1 MKEELEKRYEPKN
14 FEQRIYKSWEEGG
27 YFTPIVDR
35 ERPKFSIVIPPPNV
49 TGRLHIGHALVN
61 TLIDIVVRWK
71 RMSGFN
77 TLWVPGTDHAG
88 IATQMV
94 VERKLAAQGISR
106 FDIGREAFVEKI
118 WEWKHQ
124 HATEIKDQLVR
135 LGASADWSREHFTL
149 DDQLSRAVRHVFV
162 KLYEDGLIYRD
173 LAMVNWCPQCR
184 TAISD
189 IEVEFRDRPNAKLWH
204 IDYPVEGETVPR
216 VPRSSSEDA
225 MTTRGTPRNSEE
237 PEELPL
243 GRRLTVATT
252 RPETMLGD
260 TAVAVHPDD
269 ERYKDLIGKFV
280 TLPIANRRI
289 PVIGDA
295 ILVDPAFGTGV
306 VKVTPA
312 HDKNDY
318 QTGLRHD
325 LPQVQVIG
333 EDGKMTANAGAA
345 FEGLDRYVARKNVVA
360 LLEEQG
366 LLAKIEQHAHT
377 VGVHGKCDTDIEP
390 MISRQWFVKIEPLAT
405 PAIDVVRNGQVQIL
419 PQSWEATYFKW
430 MENIHDWTISRQ
442 LWWGHRIPAF
452 HCPNGHTTV
461 SIDDPASCPQCGAEV
476 TQETDVL
483 DTWFSSALWPFSTLG
498 WPDKTDDLDG
508 FYPTDTLI
516 TGFDILFFWVARM
529 IMMGLRFTGRPPF
542 SHVFLNGLV
551 RDEQGQ
557 KMSKSK
563 GNVIDPLDIVDEVG
577 ADALRF
583 TLAISASGRDIPL
596 GKSRIQGYSA
606 FVNKIWNASRF
617 ALMHLDTELKDAGPI
632 DRDGL
637 RTVERWILSRLNAT
651 TAEVN
656 RSLSAYRFD
665 EAANA
670 LYHFFWHEFCDWY
683 LEMVKPVLLG
693 KHGQDADRA
702 AAKRV
707 LLEVLD
713 RSLRLL
719 HPFMPFVTEEIW
731 QKLGGVEPSIMVAP
745 YPISEEVLEDTQA
758 ERLLT
763 AVQAII
769 TAVRNA
775 RAERGFTP
783 NDRFKLYVRG
793 NDARESNFFRE
804 YAYLLIDLARLTEVV
819 IEGEPPPGTHQDV
832 VEGFHIAI
840 EFPEKA
846 VSPEQVERTKREI
859 EKTEKELAVVGG
871 QLGNEQFVRNAPPAV
886 VQQAQARQ
894 AELAAR
900 LEKLQQNQ

>member
-1 MKEELEKRYEPKN
+1 MKEELEKRYDPAS
-14 FEQRIYKSWEEGG
+14 FEQRIYATWEKEG
-27 YFTPIVDR
+27 YFTPIADP

-61 TLIDIVVRWK
+61 TLQDIIVRWK

-77 TLWVPGTDHAG
+77 TLWLPGTDHAG

-94 VERKLAAQGISR
+94 VEKHLAAQGISR
-106 FDIGREAFVEKI
+106 FDIGREAFVERI
-118 WEWKHQ
+118 WEWKEQ
-124 HATEIKDQLVR
+124 HSTEIKDQLTR
-135 LGASADWSREHFTL
+135 LGASCDWSRERFTL
-149 DDQLSRAVRHVFV
+149 DEGLSQAVRYVFV

-189 IEVEFRDRPNAKLWH
+189 VEVEFEERQSKLYH
-204 IDYPVEGETVPR
+204 VDYPV
-216 VPRSSSEDA
+216 D
-225 MTTRGTPRNSEE
+225 GTD
-237 PEELPL
+237 
-243 GRRLTVATT
+243 RRLTVATT

-269 ERYKDLIGKFV
+269 ERYADLIGNSIR
-280 TLPIANRRI
+280 LPLTDRSI
-289 PVIGDA
+289 PIIGDA
-295 ILVDPAFGTGV
+295 ILVDPEFGTGV

-318 QTGLRHD
+318 ETGLRHQ
-325 LPQVQVIG
+325 LAQLQVIG
-333 EDGKMTANAGAA
+333 EDGRMLPAAGEAFAN
-345 FEGLDRYVARKNVVA
+345 LDRFEARRRVLA
-360 LLEEQG
+360 MLEEQG
-366 LLAKIEQHAHT
+366 LLLKAQDYTHSI
-377 VGVHGKCDTDIEP
+377 GIHGKCATVIEP
-390 MISRQWFVKIEPLAT
+390 MVSRQWFVKIAPLAG
-405 PAIDVVRNGQVQIL
+405 PAIEAVRNGSVQIT
-419 PQSWEATYFKW
+419 PQSWESTYFNW

-461 SIDDPASCPQCGAEV
+461 TMDDPTQCPQCGSAV

-483 DTWFSSALWPFSTLG
+483 DTWFSSGLWPFSTMG
-498 WPDKTDDLDG
+498 WPDEKAADYET

-529 IMMGLRFTGRPPF
+529 IMMGLRFTGKAPF
-542 SHVFLNGLV
+542 SQVFLNGLV

-557 KMSKSK
+557 KMSKTK
-563 GNVIDPLDIVDEVG
+563 GNVIDPLDVVNEVG

-583 TLAISASGRDIPL
+583 TLAVSASGRDIPL

-617 ALMHLDTELKDAGPI
+617 AMMHIDDSLKDAPPI
-632 DRDGL
+632 ERDRL
-637 RTVERWILSRLNAT
+637 RTVERWILSRLNAV

-656 RSLSAYRFD
+656 KQLSLFRFD
-665 EAANA
+665 EASNA
-670 LYHFFWHEFCDWY
+670 LYQFFWHEFCDWY
-683 LEMVKPVLLG
+683 IEMAKPVLLG
-693 KHGQDADRA
+693 RSGTDDDRKLA
-702 AAKRV
+702 HRV

-731 QKLGGVEPSIMVAP
+731 QKLGGVEPSIMIAP
-745 YPISEEVLEDTQA
+745 YPMTEKDLEDPDA
-758 ERLLT
+758 ERLMNAT
-763 AVQAII
+763 KAII

-783 NDRFKLYVRG
+783 KDRFRLHVRG
-793 NDARESNFFRE
+793 ASDRDSNFFRD
-804 YAYLLIDLARLTEVV
+804 YAYLLTDLARLDEVST
-819 IEGEPPPGTHQDV
+819 EGEPPAEAHQDV

-840 EFPEKA
+840 TFPEK
-846 VSPEQVERTKREI
+846 VVTQEQLDRVRREI
-859 EKTEKELAVVGG
+859 ERGEKELAA
-871 QLGNEQFVRNAPPAV
+871 LDAKLANEQFLQNAPPIV
-886 VQQAQARQ
+886 VQTAQARQ
-894 AELAAR
+894 AELRTR
-900 LEKLQQNQ
+900 LGMLQQNQ